1 MEEGLAISPFFSSTP
16 PLRLSS
22 LHLSLSPS
30 SVMSVPTNN
39 EGQLCMHFLVQIAD
53 AVFNDYSGAT
63 NVASI
68 SCSGKPIETEETHFL
83 EEQSGLTNPITVW
96 PNQEKLH
103 SL

>member
-22 LHLSLSPS
+22 LHLSLS
-30 SVMSVPTNN
+30 
-39 EGQLCMHFLVQIAD
+39 LRFLVQIAD
-53 AVFNDYSGAT
+53 AVFNGYSGAT

>member
-1 MEEGLAISPFFSSTP
+1 
-16 PLRLSS
+16 
-22 LHLSLSPS
+22 
-30 SVMSVPTNN
+30 
-39 EGQLCMHFLVQIAD
+39 MHFLVQIAD
-53 AVFNDYSGAT
+53 AVFNGYSGAT
-63 NVASI
+63 NVASM